1 MTRLGPVAV
10 LVGLLSAGCSD
21 GGRAQAAKS
30 PPPAPVP
37 VGVAVAQQKAVPLQ
51 VTAVGNVQA
60 YTTVGVK
67 SQVAGQIQSVHF
79 KEGDE
84 VKRGDLLFTIDPRPL
99 EAAVRQAEANV
110 AKDRAQLRQAEA
122 NVAKDRAQL
131 RQAEAARGQRQSE
144 IVQAQANL
152 DRDIAQLD
160 NAKVQEQRYRELV
173 RKELVAREQYDQ
185 IRTAMTALEATV
197 QADRAAVQNARA
209 ATQAA
214 EAMVDNAVAAISAN
228 EAMVD
233 NARAVISAGEAMVE
247 TARLQLAYTT
257 IRAPMD
263 GRTGNLLVQAGNVV
277 KTGEEN
283 PLVVIA
289 QIRPIYVSFTV
300 PEQHLSAIKT
310 YRAKG
315 TVAVEA
321 MLDGGRKGVAGNV
334 TFVNNTVDPTTGT
347 IQLKAT
353 FPNTD
358 SALWPGQF
366 VEVGMTLTTEQA
378 TVVPVRAV
386 QAGQKGP
393 FVFVVKPDLTVE
405 SRPVKPGRRLA
416 NETVIDQGLAP
427 GERIVTD
434 GQLRLLPGTRVEVRP
449 EKAS

>member
-1 MTRLGPVAV
+1 MTRAWLCAALVA
-10 LVGLLSAGCSD
+10 LLSAGCSD
-21 GGRAQAAKS
+21 GSRVQAAKS
-30 PPPAPVP
+30 TPPAPVP
-37 VGVAVAQQKAVPLQ
+37 VGVAAAEQKAVPLQ
-51 VTAVGNVQA
+51 VVAVGTVQA

-67 SQVAGQIQSVHF
+67 SQVAGMIQSVHF

-110 AKDRAQLRQAEA
+110 AKDRAQLRQT
-122 NVAKDRAQL
+122 
-131 RQAEAARGQRQSE
+131 EAARGQRQAE
-144 IVQAQANL
+144 IAQAQANL
-152 DRDIAQLD
+152 DRDLAQLE
-160 NAKVQEQRYRELV
+160 NARVQEKRYRELV

-185 IRTAMTALEATV
+185 IRTAMAAFEATV
-197 QADRAAVQNARA
+197 QADRAAVENARA
-209 ATQAA
+209 AARAA
-214 EAMVDNAVAAISAN
+214 EAMVDNAG
-228 EAMVD
+228 
-233 NARAVISAGEAMVE
+233 AVISADEAMVE

-277 KTGEEN
+277 KTGEDS

-289 QIRPIYVSFTV
+289 QIRPIYVSFSV
-300 PEQHLSAIKT
+300 PDHQLSAIKT
-310 YRAKG
+310 YQAKG
-315 TVAVEA
+315 TVTVEA
-321 MLDGGRKGVAGNV
+321 MLDGGRRSVVGAV
-334 TFVNNTVDPTTGT
+334 TFVNNTVDPATGT

-353 FPNTD
+353 FANAD

-366 VEVGMTLTTEQA
+366 IDVALTLTIEQA
-378 TVVPVRAV
+378 TVVPIRAV

-405 SRPVKPGRRLA
+405 SRPVTPGRRLA
-416 NETVIDQGLAP
+416 TEVVIEQGIAS

-434 GQLRLLPGTRVEVRP
+434 GHLRLLPGTKVEIRP